1 MSAITDISSMTD
13 QEIIEALLGMA
24 YEKAIEIYSKPL
36 VEGGLNPRHYGSIA
50 NPDGYAV
57 VTGT

>member
-1 MSAITDISSMTD
+1 MTD